1 LEVFDMLLA
10 IDMGN
15 TQTVVGLLDGE
26 GIAHHWRFATSRSR
40 TADEYRLLI
49 HGLFDLDEIDVD
61 DISGVIISSVVPHA
75 TEALH
80 SAAAMFDAVD
90 VLVVGPGVKT
100 GMPILIDNPKEV
112 GADRIV
118 NAVAARQTYGAP
130 VVVVDFGTST
140 NFDVV
145 SREGEYLGGAI
156 APGLEVSMDALVS
169 ATAAL
174 RRVALEPPRAAVGK
188 GTVEAIQSGL
198 LYGHA
203 GLVDGIMG
211 RIVAELG
218 LDTATVATGGLA
230 PLIVPLCE
238 TVDHIDEHLTL
249 AGLRLLWD
257 RNRG

>member
-1 LEVFDMLLA
+1 MLLA

-15 TQTVVGLLDGE
+15 TQTVVGLLDGARLE
-26 GIAHHWRFATSRSR
+26 HHWRFATVRSR
-40 TADEYRLLI
+40 TADEYRLLLS
-49 HGLFDLDEIDVD
+49 GLFELDEIDLNTLN
-61 DISGVIISSVVPHA
+61 GVVLSSVVPHA
-75 TEALH
+75 TEALRI
-80 SAAAMFDAVD
+80 ACGLIDGD
-90 VLVVGPGVKT
+90 VLIVGPGIKT

-118 NAVAARQTYGAP
+118 NSVAARHTYGAP

-145 SREGEYLGGAI
+145 GREGEYLGGAI

-174 RRVALEPPRAAVGK
+174 RRVSLEPPRGPVGK

-203 GLVDGIMG
+203 GLVDGIME
-211 RIVAELG
+211 RIVEELG
-218 LDTATVATGGLA
+218 PDTTTVATGGLA
-230 PLIVPLCE
+230 PVIVPHCS
-238 TVDHIDEHLTL
+238 TVDHVDEFLTL
-249 AGLRLLWD
+249 TGLRLLWE
-257 RNRG
+257 RNGG

>member
-1 LEVFDMLLA
+1 MLLA

-15 TQTVVGLLDGE
+15 TQTVVGLLE
-26 GIAHHWRFATSRSR
+26 GPELAHHWRFATDRAR
-40 TADEYRLLI
+40 TADQYRLL
-49 HGLFDLDEIDVD
+49 LDGFFALEGIQTDAV
-61 DISGVIISSVVPHA
+61 SGVVISSVVPLA
-75 TEALH
+75 TEALRVAADLFD
-80 SAAAMFDAVD
+80 SAE
-90 VLVVGPGVKT
+90 VLIVGPGIKT

-118 NAVAARQTYGAP
+118 NSVAARETYGTP

-156 APGLEVSMDALVS
+156 APGLEVSMDALVA

-174 RRVALEPPRAAVGK
+174 RRVALEPPRSAVGK

-211 RIVAELG
+211 RILADLG
-218 LDTATVATGGLA
+218 PDTSTVATGGLA
-230 PLIVPLCE
+230 PVIVPHCR
-238 TVDHIDEHLTL
+238 TVDLIDEFLTL
-249 AGLRLLWD
+249 SGLRLLWD

>member
-1 LEVFDMLLA
+1 MLLA

-15 TQTVVGLLDGE
+15 TQTVVGLME
-26 GIAHHWRFATSRSR
+26 GPKPAHHWRLATDRAR
-40 TADEYRLLI
+40 TADQYRLLLQ
-49 HGLFDLDEIDVD
+49 GCFDLDGIDAEEVT
-61 DISGVIISSVVPHA
+61 GVVISSVVPHA
-75 TEALH
+75 TEALRT
-80 SAAAMFDAVD
+80 AAALFDSAE
-90 VLVVGPGVKT
+90 VLIVEPGIKT
-100 GMPILIDNPKEV
+100 GMPILIDNPREV

-118 NAVAARQTYGAP
+118 NAVAARHAYGTP

-174 RRVALEPPRAAVGK
+174 RRVALEPPRAATGK

-203 GLVDGIMG
+203 GLVDGIMT
-211 RIVAELG
+211 RIVDELG
-218 LDTATVATGGLA
+218 PDTATVATGGLA
-230 PLIVPLCE
+230 SVIVPHCH
-238 TVDHIDEHLTL
+238 TVDDIDEFLTL
-249 AGLRLLWD
+249 SGLRLLWD
-257 RNRG
+257 RNAG

>member
-1 LEVFDMLLA
+1 MLLA

-15 TQTVVGLLDGE
+15 TQTVVGLLE
-26 GIAHHWRFATSRSR
+26 GPKPAHHWRFATDRSR
-40 TADEYRLLI
+40 TPDQYRLLLQ
-49 HGLFDLDEIDVD
+49 GFFDLDGIDADTVT
-61 DISGVIISSVVPHA
+61 GVVMSSVVPHA

-80 SAAAMFDAVD
+80 TAAELFDSVE
-90 VLVVGPGVKT
+90 VLIVGPGIKT

-118 NAVAARQTYGAP
+118 NAVAARHAYGTP

-174 RRVALEPPRAAVGK
+174 RGVALEPPRAATGK

-203 GLVDGIMG
+203 GLVDGIMA
-211 RIVAELG
+211 RIVDELG
-218 LDTATVATGGLA
+218 PGTATVATGGLA
-230 PLIVPLCE
+230 PVIVPHCR
-238 TVDHIDEHLTL
+238 TVDHIDEFLTL
-249 AGLRLLWD
+249 SGLRLLWE
-257 RNRG
+257 RNAG

>member
-1 LEVFDMLLA
+1 MLLA

-15 TQTVVGLLDGE
+15 TQTVVGLLEGDGLE
-26 GIAHHWRFATSRSR
+26 HHWRFATERSR
-40 TADEYRLLI
+40 TADEYRLLLR
-49 HGLFDLDEIDVD
+49 GLFDLDEIDVSA
-61 DISGVIISSVVPHA
+61 ISGAVLSSVVPHA
-75 TEALH
+75 TEALRI
-80 SAAAMFDAVD
+80 AAQMIDGE

-118 NAVAARQTYGAP
+118 NAVAAHHTYGAP

-145 SREGEYLGGAI
+145 GRDGEYLGGAI

-169 ATAAL
+169 ATSAL
-174 RRVALEPPRAAVGK
+174 RTVSLEPPRGPIGK

-203 GLVDGIMG
+203 GLVDGLMD
-211 RIVAELG
+211 RIVDDLG
-218 LDTATVATGGLA
+218 PDTTTVATGGLA
-230 PLIVPLCE
+230 PVIVPHCS
-238 TVDHIDEHLTL
+238 TVDHIDEFLTL
-249 AGLRLLWD
+249 TGLRLLWE